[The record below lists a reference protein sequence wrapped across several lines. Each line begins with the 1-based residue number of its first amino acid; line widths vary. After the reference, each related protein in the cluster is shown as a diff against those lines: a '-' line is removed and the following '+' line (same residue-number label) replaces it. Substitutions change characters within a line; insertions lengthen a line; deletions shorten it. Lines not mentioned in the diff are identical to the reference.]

1 MSAPRPLRIEM
12 VVPAMVA
19 AGMETV
25 VAQLARGLV
34 RRGHEVGVTCI
45 EFTGILGEKLADEGY
60 RVTVVPTPG
69 LLTNWFPAPLETWFG
84 EIRPDVVHTHNGVWL
99 KAARAARRTAGTPV
113 VNTVHGIEVTE
124 PWYFSLYSQL
134 ALRYTD
140 RLVAVSDSLR
150 DFLVRR
156 FRLAASGV
164 EVILN
169 GVDIERFR
177 PADPAPSPNGDR
189 EVVIGHVARLDVV
202 KNQRLL
208 IDAFAL
214 VHARFPR
221 TRLVIAGDGPL
232 RAELEA
238 HAAAQRLGAA
248 VTFLGHVADV
258 APLYRTFDQ
267 FVLSSSIEGT
277 SISILEAMASGL
289 GVIATAVGG
298 NAGLLGTAGILVP
311 PDDPAAM
318 AAAMASLIE
327 DRGRR
332 DRLGRTARQWIE
344 DNASETAMLNR
355 YEALYYHCLGGHE
368 VVAGPRARVGT

>member
-1 MSAPRPLRIEM
+1 MSGDRPLRIEM

-69 LLTNWFPAPLETWFG
+69 LLTNWFPAPLESWFG

-156 FRLAASGV
+156 FHLAAAGV

-177 PADPAPSPNGDR
+177 PADPPPSNGARD
-189 EVVIGHVARLDVV
+189 VVIGHVARLDVV
-202 KNQRLL
+202 KNQKLL

-221 TRLVIAGDGPL
+221 TKLVIAGDGPL
-232 RAELEA
+232 RSELEA
-238 HAAAQRLGAA
+238 HAAGKRLGAA
-248 VTFLGHVADV
+248 VEFLGHIADV

-311 PDDPAAM
+311 PDDPDAM
-318 AAAMASLIE
+318 AEAMASLI
-327 DRGRR
+327 R
-332 DRLGRTARQWIE
+332 DRASRDSLGRTARQWIE

-355 YEALYYHCLGGHE
+355 YEALYYDCVGRHP
-368 VVAGPRARVGT
+368 AAAATRARVGT